1 MTDFETL
8 TFAQSGP
15 VTSIVLNRPD
25 AANGMNDTLTREL
38 AGRGSAV
45 RHRGDEGGHDHRRGP
60 ILLRR
65 RRPQGH
71 GRGTRRRARSSRAS
85 PTICTARCRR
95 SPAWTPCVITA
106 VNGTAAGAGFS
117 LAVTGDLV
125 LSAESAKFTMA
136 YTQAGLSPDGSSSY
150 YLPRLIGIRRTQELM
165 LTNRTLTAAEAL
177 DWGLVTE
184 VVPDADL
191 AARTDSARQGDG
203 RAPRGRRTPRSRRL
217 LLGTYRAGIEEQME
231 LEGRYIAEC
240 ADPPTARRASRRS
253 WASGARELRPR
264 RSAPRRGTR
273 RWPPR
278 WRTPLPPCAIRHRR
292 HRSA

>member
-38 AGRGSAV
+38 AAAAALCDTASTKVVTITGAGRFFCAGGDLKAMAAAPDAATFVKGIADDLHRALSTFARMDAV
-45 RHRGDEGGHDHRRGP
+45 
-60 ILLRR
+60 
-65 RRPQGH
+65 
-71 GRGTRRRARSSRAS
+71 
-85 PTICTARCRR
+85 
-95 SPAWTPCVITA
+95 VITA

-136 YTQAGLSPDGSSSY
+136 YTKAGLSPDGSSSY
-150 YLPRLIGIRRTQELM
+150 YLPRLIGIRRTQQLM

-191 AARTDSARQGDG
+191 AARTEALAKEMASTSRTSNSAVK
-203 RAPRGRRTPRSRRL
+203 RL
-217 LLGTYRAGIEEQME
+217 LLGTYRTGIEEQME
-231 LEGRYIAEC
+231 LEGRYIADC
-240 ADPPTARRASRRS
+240 A
-253 WASGARELRPR
+253 
-264 RSAPRRGTR
+264 RSADGREGIAAFLGKRAPAFG
-273 RWPPR
+273 
-278 WRTPLPPCAIRHRR
+278 
-292 HRSA
+292 